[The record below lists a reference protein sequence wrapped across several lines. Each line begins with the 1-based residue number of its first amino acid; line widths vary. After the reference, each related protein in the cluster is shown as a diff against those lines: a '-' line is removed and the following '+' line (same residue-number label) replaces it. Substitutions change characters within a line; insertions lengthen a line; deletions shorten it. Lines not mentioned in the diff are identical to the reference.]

1 MAIKKYKAYCLIIVP
16 LILTFCLMLPGW
28 SKTPT
33 GPIYNVAEKK
43 YKSVADA
50 VSEMNSSKII
60 FIGEHHD
67 NPHHHINQL
76 QIIRELHELAERP
89 MAIGLEMFAT
99 GDQEILD
106 RWVAGQLQPTE
117 FIKAYYRNWGLP
129 WALYRDIFLYARDH
143 QIPLVGLNVADK
155 VVKKVA
161 QQGYSSLTK
170 EELAQLPP
178 GVTCNVSTKYEDFIE
193 KVYSWHGSKK
203 EKSFANFCE
212 AQVLW
217 DTVMAINLLNFHKA
231 NPTLK
236 LVVLAGGGHSWKPGI
251 PAQVLERKS
260 LPISVM
266 LPESPKL
273 NRKNADL
280 TDTDYLWIWQIL

>member
-1 MAIKKYKAYCLIIVP
+1 MTAKNYKVYCLILVP
-16 LILTFCLMLPGW
+16 LILTLSLVLPGW
-28 SKTPT
+28 SQPPT
-33 GPIYNVAEKK
+33 GPIYKVAEKK
-43 YKSVADA
+43 YTSVADA
-50 VSEMNSSKII
+50 VYEMNSSRII

-67 NPHHHINQL
+67 NPYHHMNQL
-76 QIIRELHELAERP
+76 QIIRELHEFAERP

-106 RWVAGQLQPTE
+106 RWVAGQLQQAE
-117 FIKAYYRNWGLP
+117 FIKVYYRSWGLP
-129 WALYRDIFLYARDH
+129 WPLYRDIFLYAREH
-143 QIPLVGLNVADK
+143 QIPLVGLNVADRL
-155 VVKKVA
+155 VKKVA
-161 QQGYSSLTK
+161 QQGYSSLTS

-178 GVTCNVSTKYEDFIE
+178 GVTCNVSARYEAFIE

-203 EKSFANFCE
+203 DKSFANFCE

-236 LVVLAGGGHSWKPGI
+236 VVVLAGGGHSWKPGI
-251 PAQVLERKS
+251 PAQIMERKS
-260 LPISVM
+260 LPLSVI

-273 NRKNADL
+273 NRKNVDQA
-280 TDTDYLWIWQIL
+280 DTDYLWLWQMF

>member
-1 MAIKKYKAYCLIIVP
+1 MTAKNCKIYGLIIAP
-16 LILTFCLMLPGW
+16 IILTLSLILPGW
-28 SKTPT
+28 SQPLN
-33 GPIYNVAEKK
+33 GPIYKVTEKK
-43 YKSVADA
+43 YKTVADA
-50 VSEMNSSKII
+50 VYEMNNSQII

-67 NPHHHINQL
+67 NPHHHMNQL
-76 QIIRELHELAERP
+76 QLIRELHEIAERP

-99 GDQEILD
+99 GDQVILD
-106 RWVAGQLQPTE
+106 RWVAGQLQTAE
-117 FIKAYYRNWGLP
+117 FIKVYYRSWGLP
-129 WALYRDIFLYARDH
+129 WPLYRDIFLYARDH
-143 QIPLVGLNVADK
+143 QIPLVGLNIADK

-161 QQGYSSLTK
+161 QQGYSSLTN

-178 GVTCNVSTKYEDFIE
+178 GVTCNVSARYEDFIE
-193 KVYSWHGSKK
+193 KVYSWHGSRK

-217 DTVMAINLLNFHKA
+217 DTVMAINLLNFQKA

-236 LVVLAGGGHSWKPGI
+236 VVVLAGGGHSWKPGI

-260 LPISVM
+260 IPISVI

-273 NRKNADL
+273 NRKNVDQA
-280 TDTDYLWIWQIL
+280 DTDYLWVWQML

>member
-1 MAIKKYKAYCLIIVP
+1 MTAKNCKIYGLIIAP
-16 LILTFCLMLPGW
+16 IILTLSLILPGW
-28 SKTPT
+28 SQPLT
-33 GPIYNVAEKK
+33 GPIYKVTEKK
-43 YKSVADA
+43 YKTVADA
-50 VSEMNSSKII
+50 VYEMNNSQII

-67 NPHHHINQL
+67 NPHHHMNQL
-76 QIIRELHELAERP
+76 QLIRELHENAERP
-89 MAIGLEMFAT
+89 MAIGLEMCAT
-99 GDQEILD
+99 GDQVILD
-106 RWVAGQLQPTE
+106 RWVAGQLQPAE
-117 FIKAYYRNWGLP
+117 FIKVYYRSWGLP
-129 WALYRDIFLYARDH
+129 WPLYRDIFLYAREH
-143 QIPLVGLNVADK
+143 QIPLVALNVADK

-161 QQGYSSLTK
+161 QQGYSSLTS
-170 EELAQLPP
+170 EELAQLPS
-178 GVTCNVSTKYEDFIE
+178 GVTCNVSARYEDFIE
-193 KVYSWHGSKK
+193 KVYSWHGSRK

-260 LPISVM
+260 IPISVI

-273 NRKNADL
+273 NRKNVDQA
-280 TDTDYLWIWQIL
+280 DTDYLWVWQML

>member
-1 MAIKKYKAYCLIIVP
+1 
-16 LILTFCLMLPGW
+16 
-28 SKTPT
+28 
-33 GPIYNVAEKK
+33 
-43 YKSVADA
+43 
-50 VSEMNSSKII
+50 
-60 FIGEHHD
+60 
-67 NPHHHINQL
+67 
-76 QIIRELHELAERP
+76 

-99 GDQEILD
+99 GDQVILD
-106 RWVAGQLQPTE
+106 RWVAGQLQTAE
-117 FIKAYYRNWGLP
+117 FIKVYYRSWGLP
-129 WALYRDIFLYARDH
+129 WPLYRDIFLYARDH
-143 QIPLVGLNVADK
+143 QIPLVGLNIADK

-161 QQGYSSLTK
+161 QQGYSSLTN

-178 GVTCNVSTKYEDFIE
+178 GVTCNVSARYEDFIE
-193 KVYSWHGSKK
+193 KVYSWHGSRK

-217 DTVMAINLLNFHKA
+217 DTVMAINLLNFQKE

-260 LPISVM
+260 IPISVI

-273 NRKNADL
+273 NRKNVDQA
-280 TDTDYLWIWQIL
+280 DTDYLWVWQML

>member
-1 MAIKKYKAYCLIIVP
+1 MTAKNCKVYCLILVP
-16 LILTFCLMLPGW
+16 LILTLSFILPGW
-28 SKTPT
+28 AQPPT
-33 GPIYNVAEKK
+33 GPIYEVAEKK

-50 VSEMNSSKII
+50 VYEMNSSQII

-67 NPHHHINQL
+67 NPHHHMNQL
-76 QIIRELHELAERP
+76 QIIRELHEVAERP
-89 MAIGLEMFAT
+89 MAIGLEMFAS

-106 RWVAGQLQPTE
+106 RWIAGKLQQAE
-117 FIKAYYRNWGLP
+117 FIKVYYRRWGLP
-129 WALYRDIFLYARDH
+129 WPLYRDIFLYARDH

-161 QQGYSSLTK
+161 QQGYSSLTSK
-170 EELAQLPP
+170 ELAQLPP
-178 GVTCNVSTKYEDFIE
+178 GVTCNVSARYEDFIE

-203 EKSFANFCE
+203 DKSFANFCE

-231 NPTLK
+231 KPALQV
-236 LVVLAGGGHSWKPGI
+236 VVLAGGGHSWKPGI
-251 PAQVLERKS
+251 PAQIMERKS
-260 LPISVM
+260 LALSVI

-273 NRKNADL
+273 NRKNVDQS
-280 TDTDYLWIWQIL
+280 DTDYLWLWQMF